1 MTPLEF
7 EAIADVCGRAPGA
20 AHATTLANALVT
32 QAAPK
37 VMRLDRFMA
46 VLGADDAADATIR
59 ALPAALRGEP
69 LLALARRIL
78 LLPHREQAPATAA
91 LRAVAGGMTGPRPAL
106 LNELLQAAAPG
117 GEGLEHRELALVRG
131 SGAAIAAVATG
142 RNLND
147 VAWEHGICAPNSI
160 QQLQWNA
167 AHGPGVRLVREAGHA
182 QNVIQQLGITRPDMV
197 LMLESRL
204 VYSLGTAA
212 IRRRERVQ
220 DIARRLGICS
230 WKSLQNLEYAAVYG
244 PAVNAVLMGEGVQ
257 SVVDTWGI
265 TNPALIAELE
275 EVAAMKRKAHAASER
290 QAALPV
296 RAAPVPKPVPQSP
309 HWSPYSDALRAVV
322 AAPAGTL
329 HAAAQG
335 GR

>member
-1 MTPLEF
+1 MTHLEF
-7 EAIADVCGRAPGA
+7 EAVAEVRRRAPSEA
-20 AHATTLANALVT
+20 QSRALAEALVT
-32 QAAPK
+32 RAAPE
-37 VMRLDRFMA
+37 VTRLDRFIA
-46 VLGADDAADATIR
+46 VLGEYGDANATIQ

-78 LLPHREQAPATAA
+78 LLPHREQRAATAA
-91 LRAVAGGMTGPRPAL
+91 LREAAETITGPRPTL
-106 LNELLQAAAPG
+106 LNELLQAAGPG
-117 GEGLEHRELALVRG
+117 GKGLEQRELTLVRG
-131 SGAAIAAVATG
+131 SGAAITAVAAG
-142 RNLND
+142 RNLNE

-160 QQLQWNA
+160 QELQWNA

-182 QNVIQQLGITRPDMV
+182 QSVIQQLGITRADMV

-220 DIARRLGICS
+220 DVARNLGICS

-257 SVVDTWGI
+257 SAVAAWGI

-296 RAAPVPKPVPQSP
+296 RAAPQPKPLPQSP
-309 HWSPYSDALRAVV
+309 HWSPYSDALRAVM
-322 AAPAGTL
+322 AAPAEAL